1 MTAQAAG
8 LGEAAT
14 GESAAAAGA
23 VGLWLRQG
31 SLFRRSLCARDR
43 RAGAGCPEQPA
54 GPGRAVPRQ
63 EALCERVDDSLPL
76 VLPCLLLK
84 LPAGGRTCGVGSD
97 SFNVVLFL
105 NTHTRR
111 HTRTQAYF
119 QARLW
124 FVGFFFFLLEAAPPL
139 VQPATPILP
148 RGFSPWVVFGSATG
162 CLMGGPGSGFRL

>member
-1 MTAQAAG
+1 MGSKPTELIAAELG
-8 LGEAAT
+8 SDWPSAAAHGRGRAGMIDCPGRGAGEAAT

-43 RAGAGCPEQPA
+43 SAGAGCPEQPA

-124 FVGFFFFLLEAAPPL
+124 FVGFFFF
-139 VQPATPILP
+139 
-148 RGFSPWVVFGSATG
+148 F
-162 CLMGGPGSGFRL
+162 